1 VARGQHAADRRLA
14 LAGGT
19 LERLSPL
26 GDPGAFGAQPPA
38 LGLERGERAIGIGD
52 GALGLAQ
59 RIARLALA
67 AFLALEVRLQLLDAP
82 AQGIEVR
89 LPRRLGLGA
98 ERRTARRRR
107 EEDAD
112 QALAF
117 PCAATAA
124 MRCAISSASP
134 R

>member
-14 LAGGT
+14 LAGGA
-19 LERLSPL
+19 LERLAPL
-26 GDPGAFGAQPPA
+26 RDARALRPQPAA
-38 LGLERGERAIGIGD
+38 LGLGLRQRAVGLRD
-52 GALGLAQ
+52 GALRVAQ
-59 RIARLALA
+59 RVARLAFA
-67 AFLALEVRLQLLDAP
+67 AFLFLQRLLQRLDP
-82 AQGIEVR
+82 LAQGIEVR
-89 LPRRLGLGA
+89 LARRLGLGA
-98 ERRTARRRR
+98 ERRTARRR

-124 MRCAISSASP
+124 MRRAISSASP